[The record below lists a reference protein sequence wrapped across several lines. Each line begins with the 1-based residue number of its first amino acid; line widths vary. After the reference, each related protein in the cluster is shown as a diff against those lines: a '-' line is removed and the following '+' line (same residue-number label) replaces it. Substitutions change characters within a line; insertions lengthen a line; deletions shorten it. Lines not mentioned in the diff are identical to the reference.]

1 MRKLIALVLQVT
13 DEAYATPC
21 PAEKARGA
29 AMAMATRKR
38 RVQTSG
44 DLVVETRIPKWT
56 RFAKGS

>member
-1 MRKLIALVLQVT
+1 MRKLIALVLQVA

-21 PAEKARGA
+21 PADKAREV
-29 AMAMATRKR
+29 AMAMTTRKH
-38 RVQTSG
+38 RVQTNG

>member
-29 AMAMATRKR
+29 AMTMATRKR
-38 RVQTSG
+38 RVQTNG
-44 DLVVETRIPKWT
+44 DLVIETRVPKWT